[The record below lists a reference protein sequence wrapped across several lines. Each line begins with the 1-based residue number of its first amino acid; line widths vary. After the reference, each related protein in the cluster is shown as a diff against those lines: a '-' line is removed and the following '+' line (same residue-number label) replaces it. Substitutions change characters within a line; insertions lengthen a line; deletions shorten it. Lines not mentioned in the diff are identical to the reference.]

1 MFITDSTGGHILG
14 IVASR
19 TPNTSSYAGELY
31 WLSFKSSGS
40 FLGATLITP
49 TESGRGNIEPSVISD
64 GRDWSVS
71 LTYWYVAFRNV
82 DASTG
87 VGDSA
92 VTSYS
97 SNWGHGWNPPRK
109 IRSFDDYDLSIN
121 YNYESDSIYVLLTN
135 SLTPSNPNLRLMRI
149 YLGNLGTGTSWTQFN
164 PANTPDPETLP
175 QLAVNRE
182 VNEMAITYTRE
193 ESGLKRIYYN
203 YYTPGGA
210 YWSNSAPVFVQ
221 PEAQNVSTLDCN
233 IGQWAYRL
241 CFRVIGGNDTIVYM
255 NSGNI
260 STGFAGRTQV
270 SNHKPTGTVAP
281 VIAGY
286 TVPSNGGAVVYA
298 GFGAT
303 PIYYDNSSIA
313 TNITSNGEIA
323 PESFKLSQN
332 YPNPFNP
339 TTNIKFDIIN
349 KGNVKLVVF
358 DATGRE
364 VTTLVNDNL
373 DPGSYEVNFDAS
385 KLSSGVYFYKL
396 TSGEFSDLK
405 KMVLVK

>member
-1 MFITDSTGGHILG
+1 
-14 IVASR
+14 
-19 TPNTSSYAGELY
+19 
-31 WLSFKSSGS
+31 
-40 FLGATLITP
+40 
-49 TESGRGNIEPSVISD
+49 
-64 GRDWSVS
+64 
-71 LTYWYVAFRNV
+71 
-82 DASTG
+82 
-87 VGDSA
+87 
-92 VTSYS
+92 
-97 SNWGHGWNPPRK
+97 
-109 IRSFDDYDLSIN
+109 
-121 YNYESDSIYVLLTN
+121 
-135 SLTPSNPNLRLMRI
+135 
-149 YLGNLGTGTSWTQFN
+149 
-164 PANTPDPETLP
+164 
-175 QLAVNRE
+175 
-182 VNEMAITYTRE
+182 
-193 ESGLKRIYYN
+193 
-203 YYTPGGA
+203 
-210 YWSNSAPVFVQ
+210 
-221 PEAQNVSTLDCN
+221 
-233 IGQWAYRL
+233 
-241 CFRVIGGNDTIVYM
+241 M

-260 STGFAGRTQV
+260 STGFVGRTQV
-270 SNHKPTGTVAP
+270 SNHMPTGTVAP
-281 VIAGY
+281 VVAGY

-323 PESFKLSQN
+323 PASFKLSQN